1 MLNDIL
7 LCVIEII
14 LDVHILFHLIVGG
27 LEVKYSTQMVNNLAT
42 EGPFGHPP
50 FTGKAKQIFSSVSD
64 GQKL

>member
-27 LEVKYSTQMVNNLAT
+27 LEVKSSTQMVNNLAT
-42 EGPFGHPP
+42 EGPISHPP
-50 FTGKAKQIFSSVSD
+50 FTGKAKQIFT
-64 GQKL
+64 